1 MGVLLTGSKY
11 YDSTSAIQ
19 VIGCILNNP
28 HLLDEDGIYDFR
40 AEDFNNE
47 FHKVIFGSVYN
58 LYNMGAE
65 KLNTKVIEDYL
76 SEKEHS
82 FATYKANHG
91 AEWLHQV
98 YEQADILNFNYYYSR
113 LKKMT
118 LLRAYDNIGLD
129 VSWIYDPDNIID
141 LEKKQEQSKL
151 LDNTPIEEIADMI
164 DNRVLH
170 VREYLVDGDMDESCQ
185 IGDDAEKLLEELK
198 QNPAIGYPLYDK
210 VSSDIAM
217 GARTGKFYLRSAATG
232 VGKAIPNDTLIPT
245 PNGWRKVGDIK
256 VGDYLFGQ
264 DGKPTKVLNVFPQP
278 TEKEIWEV
286 VFSDGRIAKCCGEH
300 LWEYRYDKSHGKNR
314 YRVENTEAIYKR
326 ALANKWGFK
335 RSSSKGY
342 RFHVKLNQPVEYDK
356 KDFKIDPYVLG
367 AILGDGSL
375 RYNKTNKSLSFSSED
390 EEIPTL
396 ISKRLGENIR
406 CHRNSLKNYNWYF
419 KDDNK
424 PHHPLWVEEILKDYP
439 CLWNLKSEDK
449 FIPQEFL
456 YGSIEQRFELLQ
468 GLMDTDGSIDKKG
481 RLRFSTISEKLKDNF
496 VELCHS
502 LGFVVSVGEDCR
514 TKKYTVGKC
523 YDVHIQSKKSLKDKF
538 FKLTRKLQIAKEY
551 IASQK
556 REEHKNHLAIVDIK
570 KTSQKTDM
578 TCFTVDNKDH
588 LFLMNDFIVTH
599 NTRNAMADAC
609 YMSCSSIYENGEWV
623 DIGEKIPTIFIS
635 VELDKSELQTMA
647 WSFVSGV
654 PENHILENKYDFGE
668 YERVV
673 KAIQILKE
681 SKLFIEY
688 LPDYNMKDI
697 ENCIKRNI
705 RVNKCSC
712 VFLDYITSSMK
723 IIEEITRASGGMKIR
738 EDQILFLLSSKLKD
752 IAGKYGVFIY
762 SSTQLNNSFKQE
774 KILDQGM
781 LAGAKSIANRI
792 DYGSIMVDMVPEDY
806 EDLAGLLE
814 SHPELGVPNIKL
826 SIYKNRRGKINR
838 VICWQRADKGTS
850 RYKTLFV
857 TDYNL
862 NLIDVYEDGKV
873 V

>member
-170 VREYLVDGDMDESCQ
+170 IREYLVDGDMDESCQ

-256 VGDYLFGQ
+256 VGDYLFAQ
-264 DGKPTKVLNVFPQP
+264 DSSPTKVLAVFPQP
-278 TEKEIWEV
+278 ITKEIWKV
-286 VFSDGRIAKCCGEH
+286 TFADGRVAECCGEH
-300 LWEYRYDKSHGKNR
+300 LWEYFENGKK
-314 YRVENTEAIYKR
+314 RVEDTQTIYKR
-326 ALANKWGFK
+326 IKKQKALKNNFSV
-335 RSSSKGY
+335 RVNS
-342 RFHVKLNQPVEYDK
+342 
-356 KDFKIDPYVLG
+356 PYG
-367 AILGDGSL
+367 NYIF
-375 RYNKTNKSLSFSSED
+375 TKSFV
-390 EEIPTL
+390 
-396 ISKRLGENIR
+396 
-406 CHRNSLKNYNWYF
+406 NSLL
-419 KDDNK
+419 D
-424 PHHPLWVEEILKDYP
+424 VESKCISFFRSRKERTAIFDKEFFCLKEVT
-439 CLWNLKSEDK
+439 LLRGLGI
-449 FIPQEFL
+449 IPQVTHMKNSFYRVSYSENDFSLLEKFL
-456 YGSIEQRFELLQ
+456 NGEEVIAHTKY
-468 GLMDTDGSIDKKG
+468 
-481 RLRFSTISEKLKDNF
+481 LK
-496 VELCHS
+496 
-502 LGFVVSVGEDCR
+502 
-514 TKKYTVGKC
+514 
-523 YDVHIQSKKSLKDKF
+523 
-538 FKLTRKLQIAKEY
+538 
-551 IASQK
+551 
-556 REEHKNHLAIVDIK
+556 IVDIK

-668 YERVV
+668 YDRVV

-792 DYGSIMVDMVPEDY
+792 DYGSIMVDMVPDDY
-806 EDLAGLLE
+806 EDLAGLLK

>member
-170 VREYLVDGDMDESCQ
+170 IREYLVDGDMDESCQ

-256 VGDYLFGQ
+256 VGDYLFAQ
-264 DGKPTKVLNVFPQP
+264 NSSPTKVLAVFPQP
-278 TEKEIWEV
+278 EEKEIWKV
-286 VFSDGRIAKCCGEH
+286 TFSDGRVAKCCGEH
-300 LWEYRYDKSHGKNR
+300 LWEYFENGKKK
-314 YRVENTEAIYKR
+314 VEDTQTIYKR
-326 ALANKWGFK
+326 IKRKKALKSNFSI
-335 RSSSKGY
+335 RVNS
-342 RFHVKLNQPVEYDK
+342 
-356 KDFKIDPYVLG
+356 PYG
-367 AILGDGSL
+367 NYTFA
-375 RYNKTNKSLSFSSED
+375 KSFV
-390 EEIPTL
+390 
-396 ISKRLGENIR
+396 
-406 CHRNSLKNYNWYF
+406 NSLLDIESKCISF
-419 KDDNK
+419 FRRRKERVAIFDK
-424 PHHPLWVEEILKDYP
+424 EFF
-439 CLWNLKSEDK
+439 CLREVALLRGLGI
-449 FIPQEFL
+449 IPQVTHIKNGFYRVSYSENDFGLLEKFL
-456 YGSIEQRFELLQ
+456 NGEEVIAPTKY
-468 GLMDTDGSIDKKG
+468 
-481 RLRFSTISEKLKDNF
+481 LK
-496 VELCHS
+496 
-502 LGFVVSVGEDCR
+502 
-514 TKKYTVGKC
+514 
-523 YDVHIQSKKSLKDKF
+523 
-538 FKLTRKLQIAKEY
+538 
-551 IASQK
+551 
-556 REEHKNHLAIVDIK
+556 IVDIK

-668 YERVV
+668 YDRVV

-792 DYGSIMVDMVPEDY
+792 DYGSIMVDMVPDDY

>member
-1 MGVLLTGSKY
+1 MKNSFYRVSY
-11 YDSTSAIQ
+11 SE
-19 VIGCILNNP
+19 N
-28 HLLDEDGIYDFR
+28 DF
-40 AEDFNNE
+40 
-47 FHKVIFGSVYN
+47 
-58 LYNMGAE
+58 
-65 KLNTKVIEDYL
+65 
-76 SEKEHS
+76 
-82 FATYKANHG
+82 
-91 AEWLHQV
+91 
-98 YEQADILNFNYYYSR
+98 
-113 LKKMT
+113 
-118 LLRAYDNIGLD
+118 GL
-129 VSWIYDPDNIID
+129 
-141 LEKKQEQSKL
+141 LEKFL
-151 LDNTPIEEIADMI
+151 NGEEVIA
-164 DNRVLH
+164 
-170 VREYLVDGDMDESCQ
+170 
-185 IGDDAEKLLEELK
+185 
-198 QNPAIGYPLYDK
+198 
-210 VSSDIAM
+210 
-217 GARTGKFYLRSAATG
+217 
-232 VGKAIPNDTLIPT
+232 
-245 PNGWRKVGDIK
+245 
-256 VGDYLFGQ
+256 
-264 DGKPTKVLNVFPQP
+264 PTKYL
-278 TEKEIWEV
+278 
-286 VFSDGRIAKCCGEH
+286 
-300 LWEYRYDKSHGKNR
+300 
-314 YRVENTEAIYKR
+314 
-326 ALANKWGFK
+326 
-335 RSSSKGY
+335 
-342 RFHVKLNQPVEYDK
+342 
-356 KDFKIDPYVLG
+356 KIV
-367 AILGDGSL
+367 
-375 RYNKTNKSLSFSSED
+375 N
-390 EEIPTL
+390 
-396 ISKRLGENIR
+396 
-406 CHRNSLKNYNWYF
+406 
-419 KDDNK
+419 
-424 PHHPLWVEEILKDYP
+424 
-439 CLWNLKSEDK
+439 
-449 FIPQEFL
+449 
-456 YGSIEQRFELLQ
+456 
-468 GLMDTDGSIDKKG
+468 
-481 RLRFSTISEKLKDNF
+481 
-496 VELCHS
+496 
-502 LGFVVSVGEDCR
+502 
-514 TKKYTVGKC
+514 
-523 YDVHIQSKKSLKDKF
+523 
-538 FKLTRKLQIAKEY
+538 
-551 IASQK
+551 
-556 REEHKNHLAIVDIK
+556 IK
-570 KTSQKTDM
+570 KTSQKTAM

-668 YERVV
+668 YDRVV

-792 DYGSIMVDMVPEDY
+792 DYGSIMVDMVPDDY

>member
-1 MGVLLTGSKY
+1 MTGSKY

-170 VREYLVDGDMDESCQ
+170 IREYLVDGDMDESCQ

-256 VGDYLFGQ
+256 VGDYLFAQ
-264 DGKPTKVLNVFPQP
+264 DSSPTKVLAVFPQP
-278 TEKEIWEV
+278 EKKEIWKV
-286 VFSDGRIAKCCGEH
+286 TFADGRVAECCGEH
-300 LWEYRYDKSHGKNR
+300 LWEYFENGKK
-314 YRVENTEAIYKR
+314 RVEDTQTIYKR
-326 ALANKWGFK
+326 IKKQKALKNNFSV
-335 RSSSKGY
+335 RVNS
-342 RFHVKLNQPVEYDK
+342 
-356 KDFKIDPYVLG
+356 PYG
-367 AILGDGSL
+367 NYIF
-375 RYNKTNKSLSFSSED
+375 TKSFV
-390 EEIPTL
+390 
-396 ISKRLGENIR
+396 
-406 CHRNSLKNYNWYF
+406 NSLLDIESKCISF
-419 KDDNK
+419 FRRRKERVAIFDK
-424 PHHPLWVEEILKDYP
+424 EFF
-439 CLWNLKSEDK
+439 CLREVALLRGLGM
-449 FIPQEFL
+449 IPQVTHIKNGFYRVSYSENDFGLLEKFL
-456 YGSIEQRFELLQ
+456 NGEEVIAPTKY
-468 GLMDTDGSIDKKG
+468 
-481 RLRFSTISEKLKDNF
+481 LK
-496 VELCHS
+496 
-502 LGFVVSVGEDCR
+502 
-514 TKKYTVGKC
+514 
-523 YDVHIQSKKSLKDKF
+523 
-538 FKLTRKLQIAKEY
+538 
-551 IASQK
+551 
-556 REEHKNHLAIVDIK
+556 IVDIK

-792 DYGSIMVDMVPEDY
+792 DYGSIMVDMVPDDY

>member
-170 VREYLVDGDMDESCQ
+170 IREYLVDGDMDESCQ

-256 VGDYLFGQ
+256 VGDYLFAQ
-264 DGKPTKVLNVFPQP
+264 DSSPTKVLAVFPQP
-278 TEKEIWEV
+278 TTKEIWKV
-286 VFSDGRIAKCCGEH
+286 TFADGRVAECCGEH
-300 LWEYRYDKSHGKNR
+300 LWEYFENGKK
-314 YRVENTEAIYKR
+314 RVEDTQTIYKR
-326 ALANKWGFK
+326 IKKQKALKNNFSVRVNSPYGNYIFTKSFVN
-335 RSSSKGY
+335 SLLDIESKC
-342 RFHVKLNQPVEYDK
+342 
-356 KDFKIDPYVLG
+356 I
-367 AILGDGSL
+367 
-375 RYNKTNKSLSFSSED
+375 SFSRSRKERAAIFD
-390 EEIPTL
+390 KEFFCLKEVTL
-396 ISKRLGENIR
+396 LRGLGI
-406 CHRNSLKNYNWYF
+406 
-419 KDDNK
+419 
-424 PHHPLWVEEILKDYP
+424 
-439 CLWNLKSEDK
+439 
-449 FIPQEFL
+449 IPQVTHMKNSFYRVSYSENDFSLLEKFL
-456 YGSIEQRFELLQ
+456 NGEEVIAPIKY
-468 GLMDTDGSIDKKG
+468 
-481 RLRFSTISEKLKDNF
+481 LK
-496 VELCHS
+496 
-502 LGFVVSVGEDCR
+502 
-514 TKKYTVGKC
+514 
-523 YDVHIQSKKSLKDKF
+523 
-538 FKLTRKLQIAKEY
+538 
-551 IASQK
+551 
-556 REEHKNHLAIVDIK
+556 IVDIK

-668 YERVV
+668 YDRVV

-792 DYGSIMVDMVPEDY
+792 DYGSIMVDMVPDDY

>member
-170 VREYLVDGDMDESCQ
+170 IREYLVDGDMDESCQ

-256 VGDYLFGQ
+256 VGDYLFAQ
-264 DGKPTKVLNVFPQP
+264 DSSPTKVLAVFPQP
-278 TEKEIWEV
+278 EEKEIWKV
-286 VFSDGRIAKCCGEH
+286 TFADGRVAECCGEH
-300 LWEYRYDKSHGKNR
+300 LWEYFEDGKKK
-314 YRVENTEAIYKR
+314 VEDTQTIYKR
-326 ALANKWGFK
+326 IKRKKAFK
-335 RSSSKGY
+335 SNFSIRINS
-342 RFHVKLNQPVEYDK
+342 
-356 KDFKIDPYVLG
+356 PYG
-367 AILGDGSL
+367 NYTFA
-375 RYNKTNKSLSFSSED
+375 KSFV
-390 EEIPTL
+390 
-396 ISKRLGENIR
+396 
-406 CHRNSLKNYNWYF
+406 NSLLDIESKCISF
-419 KDDNK
+419 FRSKKERIAIFDK
-424 PHHPLWVEEILKDYP
+424 EFF
-439 CLWNLKSEDK
+439 CLREVALLRGLGM
-449 FIPQEFL
+449 IPQVTHIKNGFYRVSYSENDFSLLEKFL
-456 YGSIEQRFELLQ
+456 NGEEVIAPTKY
-468 GLMDTDGSIDKKG
+468 
-481 RLRFSTISEKLKDNF
+481 LK
-496 VELCHS
+496 
-502 LGFVVSVGEDCR
+502 
-514 TKKYTVGKC
+514 
-523 YDVHIQSKKSLKDKF
+523 
-538 FKLTRKLQIAKEY
+538 
-551 IASQK
+551 
-556 REEHKNHLAIVDIK
+556 IVDIK

-792 DYGSIMVDMVPEDY
+792 DYGSIMVDMVPDDY

>member
-170 VREYLVDGDMDESCQ
+170 IREYLVDGDMDESCQ

-256 VGDYLFGQ
+256 VGDYLFAQ
-264 DGKPTKVLNVFPQP
+264 DSSPTKVLAVFPQP
-278 TEKEIWEV
+278 TTKEIWKV
-286 VFSDGRIAKCCGEH
+286 TFADGRVAECCGEH
-300 LWEYRYDKSHGKNR
+300 LWEYFENGKK
-314 YRVENTEAIYKR
+314 RVEDTQTIYKR
-326 ALANKWGFK
+326 IKKQKALKNNFSV
-335 RSSSKGY
+335 RVNS
-342 RFHVKLNQPVEYDK
+342 
-356 KDFKIDPYVLG
+356 PYG
-367 AILGDGSL
+367 NYIF
-375 RYNKTNKSLSFSSED
+375 TKSFV
-390 EEIPTL
+390 
-396 ISKRLGENIR
+396 
-406 CHRNSLKNYNWYF
+406 NSLLDIESKCISF
-419 KDDNK
+419 FHRRKERVAIFDK
-424 PHHPLWVEEILKDYP
+424 EFF
-439 CLWNLKSEDK
+439 CLREVALLRGLGM
-449 FIPQEFL
+449 IPQVTHIKNGFYRVSYSENDFGLLEKFL
-456 YGSIEQRFELLQ
+456 NGEEVIAPTKY
-468 GLMDTDGSIDKKG
+468 
-481 RLRFSTISEKLKDNF
+481 LK
-496 VELCHS
+496 
-502 LGFVVSVGEDCR
+502 
-514 TKKYTVGKC
+514 
-523 YDVHIQSKKSLKDKF
+523 
-538 FKLTRKLQIAKEY
+538 
-551 IASQK
+551 
-556 REEHKNHLAIVDIK
+556 IVDIK
-570 KTSQKTDM
+570 KTSQKTNM

-668 YERVV
+668 YDRVV

-792 DYGSIMVDMVPEDY
+792 DYGSIMVDMVPDDY

>member
-28 HLLDEDGIYDFR
+28 PLLDEDGIYDFR

-170 VREYLVDGDMDESCQ
+170 IREYLVDGDMDESCQ

-256 VGDYLFGQ
+256 VGDYLFAQ
-264 DGKPTKVLNVFPQP
+264 DSSPTKVLAVFPQP
-278 TEKEIWEV
+278 EEKEIWKV
-286 VFSDGRIAKCCGEH
+286 TFADGRVAECCEEH
-300 LWEYRYDKSHGKNR
+300 LWEYFEDGKKK
-314 YRVENTEAIYKR
+314 VEDTQTIYKR
-326 ALANKWGFK
+326 IKRKKAFK
-335 RSSSKGY
+335 SNFSIRVNSPYGNYTFAKSFVNSLLDIESKC
-342 RFHVKLNQPVEYDK
+342 
-356 KDFKIDPYVLG
+356 I
-367 AILGDGSL
+367 
-375 RYNKTNKSLSFSSED
+375 SFSRSEKERVAIFD
-390 EEIPTL
+390 KEFFCLREVAL
-396 ISKRLGENIR
+396 LRGLGI
-406 CHRNSLKNYNWYF
+406 
-419 KDDNK
+419 
-424 PHHPLWVEEILKDYP
+424 
-439 CLWNLKSEDK
+439 
-449 FIPQEFL
+449 IPQVTHMKNGFYRVSYSENDFGLLEKFL
-456 YGSIEQRFELLQ
+456 
-468 GLMDTDGSIDKKG
+468 
-481 RLRFSTISEKLKDNF
+481 N
-496 VELCHS
+496 
-502 LGFVVSVGEDCR
+502 GEDVITP
-514 TKKYTVGKC
+514 TKY
-523 YDVHIQSKKSLKDKF
+523 LK
-538 FKLTRKLQIAKEY
+538 I
-551 IASQK
+551 I
-556 REEHKNHLAIVDIK
+556 NIK

-792 DYGSIMVDMVPEDY
+792 DYGSIMVDMVPDDY

>member
-82 FATYKANHG
+82 FAIYKANHG

-170 VREYLVDGDMDESCQ
+170 IREYLVDGDMDESCQ

-256 VGDYLFGQ
+256 VGDYLFAQ
-264 DGKPTKVLNVFPQP
+264 DSSPTKVLAVFPQP
-278 TEKEIWEV
+278 TTKEIWKV
-286 VFSDGRIAKCCGEH
+286 TFADGRVAECCGEH
-300 LWEYRYDKSHGKNR
+300 LWEYFENGKK
-314 YRVENTEAIYKR
+314 RVEGTQTIYKR
-326 ALANKWGFK
+326 IKKQKALKNNFSVRVNSPYGNYIFTKSFVN
-335 RSSSKGY
+335 SLLDIESKC
-342 RFHVKLNQPVEYDK
+342 
-356 KDFKIDPYVLG
+356 I
-367 AILGDGSL
+367 
-375 RYNKTNKSLSFSSED
+375 SFSRRRKERVAIFD
-390 EEIPTL
+390 KEFFCLREVAL
-396 ISKRLGENIR
+396 LRGLGM
-406 CHRNSLKNYNWYF
+406 
-419 KDDNK
+419 
-424 PHHPLWVEEILKDYP
+424 
-439 CLWNLKSEDK
+439 
-449 FIPQEFL
+449 IPQVTHIKNGFYRVSYSENDFGLLEKFL
-456 YGSIEQRFELLQ
+456 NGEEVIAPTKY
-468 GLMDTDGSIDKKG
+468 
-481 RLRFSTISEKLKDNF
+481 LK
-496 VELCHS
+496 
-502 LGFVVSVGEDCR
+502 
-514 TKKYTVGKC
+514 
-523 YDVHIQSKKSLKDKF
+523 
-538 FKLTRKLQIAKEY
+538 
-551 IASQK
+551 
-556 REEHKNHLAIVDIK
+556 IVDIK

-635 VELDKSELQTMA
+635 VELDKLELQTMA

-668 YERVV
+668 YDRVV

-792 DYGSIMVDMVPEDY
+792 DYGSIMVDMVPDDY

>member
-28 HLLDEDGIYDFR
+28 RLLDEDGIYDFR

-170 VREYLVDGDMDESCQ
+170 IREYLVDGDMDESCQ

-256 VGDYLFGQ
+256 VGDYLFAQ
-264 DGKPTKVLNVFPQP
+264 DSSPTKVLSVFPQP
-278 TEKEIWEV
+278 EEKEIWKV
-286 VFSDGRIAKCCGEH
+286 TFADGRVAECCGEH
-300 LWEYRYDKSHGKNR
+300 LWEYFEDGKKK
-314 YRVENTEAIYKR
+314 VEDTQTIYKR
-326 ALANKWGFK
+326 IKRKKAFK
-335 RSSSKGY
+335 SNFSIRVNSPYGNYTFAKSFVNSLLDIESKC
-342 RFHVKLNQPVEYDK
+342 
-356 KDFKIDPYVLG
+356 I
-367 AILGDGSL
+367 
-375 RYNKTNKSLSFSSED
+375 SFSRSEKERVAIFD
-390 EEIPTL
+390 KEFFCLREVAL
-396 ISKRLGENIR
+396 LRGLGI
-406 CHRNSLKNYNWYF
+406 
-419 KDDNK
+419 
-424 PHHPLWVEEILKDYP
+424 
-439 CLWNLKSEDK
+439 
-449 FIPQEFL
+449 IPQVTHMKNGFYRVSYSENDFGLLEKFL
-456 YGSIEQRFELLQ
+456 
-468 GLMDTDGSIDKKG
+468 
-481 RLRFSTISEKLKDNF
+481 N
-496 VELCHS
+496 
-502 LGFVVSVGEDCR
+502 GEDVITP
-514 TKKYTVGKC
+514 TKY
-523 YDVHIQSKKSLKDKF
+523 LK
-538 FKLTRKLQIAKEY
+538 I
-551 IASQK
+551 I
-556 REEHKNHLAIVDIK
+556 NIK

-668 YERVV
+668 YDRVV

-792 DYGSIMVDMVPEDY
+792 DYGSIMVDMVPDDY

-862 NLIDVYEDGKV
+862 NLIDVYEDDKV

>member
-170 VREYLVDGDMDESCQ
+170 IREYLVDGDMDESCQ

-256 VGDYLFGQ
+256 VGDYLFAQ
-264 DGKPTKVLNVFPQP
+264 DSSPTKVLAVFPQP
-278 TEKEIWEV
+278 EEKEIWKV
-286 VFSDGRIAKCCGEH
+286 TFADGRVAECCGEH
-300 LWEYRYDKSHGKNR
+300 LWEYFENGKKK
-314 YRVENTEAIYKR
+314 VENTQTIYKR
-326 ALANKWGFK
+326 IK
-335 RSSSKGY
+335 RKKTLKSNFSVRVNSPYGNYTFAKSFVNSLLDIESKC
-342 RFHVKLNQPVEYDK
+342 
-356 KDFKIDPYVLG
+356 I
-367 AILGDGSL
+367 
-375 RYNKTNKSLSFSSED
+375 SFSRSRK
-390 EEIPTL
+390 
-396 ISKRLGENIR
+396 KRVATFDKEFFCLREVALLRGLGI
-406 CHRNSLKNYNWYF
+406 
-419 KDDNK
+419 
-424 PHHPLWVEEILKDYP
+424 
-439 CLWNLKSEDK
+439 
-449 FIPQEFL
+449 IPQVTHTKNGFYRVSYSENDFGLLEKFL
-456 YGSIEQRFELLQ
+456 NGEEVIAPTKY
-468 GLMDTDGSIDKKG
+468 
-481 RLRFSTISEKLKDNF
+481 LK
-496 VELCHS
+496 
-502 LGFVVSVGEDCR
+502 
-514 TKKYTVGKC
+514 
-523 YDVHIQSKKSLKDKF
+523 
-538 FKLTRKLQIAKEY
+538 
-551 IASQK
+551 
-556 REEHKNHLAIVDIK
+556 IVDIK

-792 DYGSIMVDMVPEDY
+792 DYGSIMVDMVPDDY

>member
-170 VREYLVDGDMDESCQ
+170 IREYLVDGDMDESCQ

-256 VGDYLFGQ
+256 VGDYLFAQ
-264 DGKPTKVLNVFPQP
+264 DSSPTKVLAVFPQP
-278 TEKEIWEV
+278 EEKEIWKV
-286 VFSDGRIAKCCGEH
+286 TFADGRVAECCGEH
-300 LWEYRYDKSHGKNR
+300 LWEYFEDGKK
-314 YRVENTEAIYKR
+314 RVEDTQTIYKR
-326 ALANKWGFK
+326 IKKQKALKNNFSVRVNSPYGNYIFTKSFVN
-335 RSSSKGY
+335 SLLDIESKC
-342 RFHVKLNQPVEYDK
+342 
-356 KDFKIDPYVLG
+356 I
-367 AILGDGSL
+367 
-375 RYNKTNKSLSFSSED
+375 SFSRSRKERAAIFD
-390 EEIPTL
+390 KEFFCLKEVTL
-396 ISKRLGENIR
+396 LRGLGI
-406 CHRNSLKNYNWYF
+406 
-419 KDDNK
+419 
-424 PHHPLWVEEILKDYP
+424 
-439 CLWNLKSEDK
+439 
-449 FIPQEFL
+449 IPQVTHMKNSFYRVSYSENDFSLLEKFL
-456 YGSIEQRFELLQ
+456 NGEEVIAPTKY
-468 GLMDTDGSIDKKG
+468 
-481 RLRFSTISEKLKDNF
+481 LK
-496 VELCHS
+496 
-502 LGFVVSVGEDCR
+502 
-514 TKKYTVGKC
+514 
-523 YDVHIQSKKSLKDKF
+523 
-538 FKLTRKLQIAKEY
+538 
-551 IASQK
+551 
-556 REEHKNHLAIVDIK
+556 IVDIK

-792 DYGSIMVDMVPEDY
+792 DYGSIMVDMVPDDY

>member
-1 MGVLLTGSKY
+1 MTGSKY

-129 VSWIYDPDNIID
+129 VSWIYDPDNIVD

-170 VREYLVDGDMDESCQ
+170 IREYLVDGDMDESCQ

-245 PNGWRKVGDIK
+245 PDGWRKVGDIK
-256 VGDYLFGQ
+256 VGDYLFAQ
-264 DGKPTKVLNVFPQP
+264 DSSPTKVLAVFPQP
-278 TEKEIWEV
+278 EKKEIWKV
-286 VFSDGRIAKCCGEH
+286 TFADGRVAECCGEH
-300 LWEYRYDKSHGKNR
+300 LWEYFENGKK
-314 YRVENTEAIYKR
+314 RVEDTQTIYKR
-326 ALANKWGFK
+326 IKKQKALKNNFSVRVNSPYGNYIFTKSFVN
-335 RSSSKGY
+335 SLLDIESKC
-342 RFHVKLNQPVEYDK
+342 
-356 KDFKIDPYVLG
+356 I
-367 AILGDGSL
+367 
-375 RYNKTNKSLSFSSED
+375 SFSRSRKERVAIFD
-390 EEIPTL
+390 KEFFCLREVAL
-396 ISKRLGENIR
+396 LRGLGM
-406 CHRNSLKNYNWYF
+406 
-419 KDDNK
+419 
-424 PHHPLWVEEILKDYP
+424 
-439 CLWNLKSEDK
+439 
-449 FIPQEFL
+449 IPQVTHIKNGFYRVSYSENDFGLLEKFL
-456 YGSIEQRFELLQ
+456 NGEEVIAPTKY
-468 GLMDTDGSIDKKG
+468 
-481 RLRFSTISEKLKDNF
+481 LK
-496 VELCHS
+496 
-502 LGFVVSVGEDCR
+502 
-514 TKKYTVGKC
+514 
-523 YDVHIQSKKSLKDKF
+523 
-538 FKLTRKLQIAKEY
+538 
-551 IASQK
+551 
-556 REEHKNHLAIVDIK
+556 IVDIK

-668 YERVV
+668 YDRVV

-792 DYGSIMVDMVPEDY
+792 DYGSIMVDMVPDDY

>member
-170 VREYLVDGDMDESCQ
+170 IREYLVDGDMDESCQ

-256 VGDYLFGQ
+256 VGDYLFAQ
-264 DGKPTKVLNVFPQP
+264 DSSPTKVLAVFPQP
-278 TEKEIWEV
+278 EKKEIWKV
-286 VFSDGRIAKCCGEH
+286 TFADGRVAECCGEH
-300 LWEYRYDKSHGKNR
+300 LWEYFENGKK
-314 YRVENTEAIYKR
+314 RVEDTQTIYKR
-326 ALANKWGFK
+326 IKKQKALKNNFSVRVNSPYGNYIFTKSFVN
-335 RSSSKGY
+335 SLLDIESKC
-342 RFHVKLNQPVEYDK
+342 
-356 KDFKIDPYVLG
+356 I
-367 AILGDGSL
+367 
-375 RYNKTNKSLSFSSED
+375 SFSRSRKERAAIFD
-390 EEIPTL
+390 KEFFCLKEVTL
-396 ISKRLGENIR
+396 LRGLGI
-406 CHRNSLKNYNWYF
+406 
-419 KDDNK
+419 
-424 PHHPLWVEEILKDYP
+424 
-439 CLWNLKSEDK
+439 
-449 FIPQEFL
+449 IPQVTHMKNSFYRVSYSENDFSLLEKFL
-456 YGSIEQRFELLQ
+456 NGEEVIAPTKY
-468 GLMDTDGSIDKKG
+468 
-481 RLRFSTISEKLKDNF
+481 LK
-496 VELCHS
+496 
-502 LGFVVSVGEDCR
+502 
-514 TKKYTVGKC
+514 
-523 YDVHIQSKKSLKDKF
+523 
-538 FKLTRKLQIAKEY
+538 
-551 IASQK
+551 
-556 REEHKNHLAIVDIK
+556 IVDIK

-609 YMSCSSIYENGEWV
+609 YMSCSSIYENGEWA
-623 DIGEKIPTIFIS
+623 DIGEKIPTVFIS

-668 YERVV
+668 YDRVV

-792 DYGSIMVDMVPEDY
+792 DYGSIMVDMVPDDY

>member
-1 MGVLLTGSKY
+1 MTGSKY

-170 VREYLVDGDMDESCQ
+170 IREYLVDGDMDESCQ

-256 VGDYLFGQ
+256 VGDYLFAQ
-264 DGKPTKVLNVFPQP
+264 DSSPTKVLAVFPQP
-278 TEKEIWEV
+278 EEKEIWKV
-286 VFSDGRIAKCCGEH
+286 TFADGRVAECCGEH
-300 LWEYRYDKSHGKNR
+300 LWEYFENGKK
-314 YRVENTEAIYKR
+314 RVEDTQTIYKR
-326 ALANKWGFK
+326 IKKQKALKNNFSVRINSPYGNYIFTKSFVN
-335 RSSSKGY
+335 SLLDIESKS
-342 RFHVKLNQPVEYDK
+342 
-356 KDFKIDPYVLG
+356 I
-367 AILGDGSL
+367 
-375 RYNKTNKSLSFSSED
+375 SFSRSRKERAAIFD
-390 EEIPTL
+390 KEFFCLKEVTL
-396 ISKRLGENIR
+396 LRGLGI
-406 CHRNSLKNYNWYF
+406 
-419 KDDNK
+419 
-424 PHHPLWVEEILKDYP
+424 
-439 CLWNLKSEDK
+439 
-449 FIPQEFL
+449 IPQVTHIKNGFYRVSYSENDFGLLEKFL
-456 YGSIEQRFELLQ
+456 NGEEVIAPTKY
-468 GLMDTDGSIDKKG
+468 
-481 RLRFSTISEKLKDNF
+481 LK
-496 VELCHS
+496 
-502 LGFVVSVGEDCR
+502 
-514 TKKYTVGKC
+514 
-523 YDVHIQSKKSLKDKF
+523 
-538 FKLTRKLQIAKEY
+538 
-551 IASQK
+551 
-556 REEHKNHLAIVDIK
+556 IVNIK
-570 KTSQKTDM
+570 KTSQKTNM

-668 YERVV
+668 YDRVV

-792 DYGSIMVDMVPEDY
+792 DYGSIMVDMVPDDY

>member
-47 FHKVIFGSVYN
+47 FHRVIFGSVYN

-98 YEQADILNFNYYYSR
+98 YEQADILNFNYYYSM

-170 VREYLVDGDMDESCQ
+170 IREYLVDGDMDESCQ

-256 VGDYLFGQ
+256 VGDYLFAQ
-264 DGKPTKVLNVFPQP
+264 DSSPTKVLAVFPQP
-278 TEKEIWEV
+278 TTKEIWKV
-286 VFSDGRIAKCCGEH
+286 TFADGRVAECCGEH
-300 LWEYRYDKSHGKNR
+300 LWEYFENGKK
-314 YRVENTEAIYKR
+314 RVEDTQTIYKR
-326 ALANKWGFK
+326 IKKQEALKKNFSVRVNSPYGNYIFAKSFVN
-335 RSSSKGY
+335 SLLDIESKC
-342 RFHVKLNQPVEYDK
+342 
-356 KDFKIDPYVLG
+356 I
-367 AILGDGSL
+367 
-375 RYNKTNKSLSFSSED
+375 SFSRSRKERTAIFD
-390 EEIPTL
+390 KEFFCLKEVTL
-396 ISKRLGENIR
+396 LRGLGI
-406 CHRNSLKNYNWYF
+406 
-419 KDDNK
+419 
-424 PHHPLWVEEILKDYP
+424 
-439 CLWNLKSEDK
+439 
-449 FIPQEFL
+449 IPQVTHMKNSFYRVSYSENDFSLLEKFL
-456 YGSIEQRFELLQ
+456 NGEEVIAPTKY
-468 GLMDTDGSIDKKG
+468 
-481 RLRFSTISEKLKDNF
+481 LK
-496 VELCHS
+496 
-502 LGFVVSVGEDCR
+502 
-514 TKKYTVGKC
+514 
-523 YDVHIQSKKSLKDKF
+523 
-538 FKLTRKLQIAKEY
+538 
-551 IASQK
+551 
-556 REEHKNHLAIVDIK
+556 IVDIK

-578 TCFTVDNKDH
+578 TCFTVDNKNH

-668 YERVV
+668 YDRVV

-792 DYGSIMVDMVPEDY
+792 DYGSIMVDMVPDDY

-838 VICWQRADKGTS
+838 VICWQRANKGTS

-862 NLIDVYEDGKV
+862 NLIDVYENGKV

>member
-170 VREYLVDGDMDESCQ
+170 IREYLVDGDMDESCQ

-264 DGKPTKVLNVFPQP
+264 DSSPTKVLAVFPQP
-278 TEKEIWEV
+278 EEKEIWKV
-286 VFSDGRIAKCCGEH
+286 TFADGRVAECCGEH
-300 LWEYRYDKSHGKNR
+300 LWEYFENGKK
-314 YRVENTEAIYKR
+314 RVEDTQTIYKR
-326 ALANKWGFK
+326 IKKQKALKNNFSVRVNSPYGNYIFTKSFVN
-335 RSSSKGY
+335 SLLDIESKC
-342 RFHVKLNQPVEYDK
+342 
-356 KDFKIDPYVLG
+356 I
-367 AILGDGSL
+367 
-375 RYNKTNKSLSFSSED
+375 SFSRSRKERAAIFD
-390 EEIPTL
+390 KEFFCLKEVTL
-396 ISKRLGENIR
+396 LRGLGI
-406 CHRNSLKNYNWYF
+406 
-419 KDDNK
+419 
-424 PHHPLWVEEILKDYP
+424 
-439 CLWNLKSEDK
+439 
-449 FIPQEFL
+449 IPQVTHMKNSFYRVSYSENDFSLLEKFL
-456 YGSIEQRFELLQ
+456 NGEEVIAPTKY
-468 GLMDTDGSIDKKG
+468 
-481 RLRFSTISEKLKDNF
+481 LK
-496 VELCHS
+496 
-502 LGFVVSVGEDCR
+502 
-514 TKKYTVGKC
+514 
-523 YDVHIQSKKSLKDKF
+523 
-538 FKLTRKLQIAKEY
+538 
-551 IASQK
+551 
-556 REEHKNHLAIVDIK
+556 IVDIK

-792 DYGSIMVDMVPEDY
+792 DYGSIMVDMVPDDY

-814 SHPELGVPNIKL
+814 SHPKLGVPNIKL